1 LLLLLLS
8 SELLQPLRLSTPM
21 KLFYKSLKKWNNSVN
36 IWVRSMNLP
45 LWKQKKK
52 IPKKERKY
60 QEPINNTIAELKNR
74 LILRTI
80 TFFPP
85 NLNALTSL
93 RNIEDILLS
102 VTGARRQRP
111 HQSSGNGTQ
120 KTRSGIDGTITNGTT
135 GAHPRED
142 SPLTA
147 GLGIKDSGITT
158 AGSSNIT
165 KVSGTDSRDTS
176 GLDTELPS
184 QSSQR
189 YQEAQKSA
197 DLSTCLRSGD
207 SQALSVPS
215 LFQDAELDQEERQ
228 STTCG
233 KTDQP
238 VNSSVEDLFTK
249 STRPVRLED
258 LISGL
263 ELSDASKVQSSPR
276 RD

>member
-1 LLLLLLS
+1 
-8 SELLQPLRLSTPM
+8 M
-21 KLFYKSLKKWNNSVN
+21 
-36 IWVRSMNLP
+36 RSMNLNF
-45 LWKQKKK
+45 LKQKRKSQK
-52 IPKKERKY
+52 TERKSE
-60 QEPINNTIAELKNR
+60 EPINNTIAELKNR

-176 GLDTELPS
+176 GSNTEAKFQLTQLS
-184 QSSQR
+184 
-189 YQEAQKSA
+189 QEAQKSA
-197 DLSTCLRSGD
+197 DLSTCLRSLD

-215 LFQDAELDQEERQ
+215 LCQDVELDQERKQ
-228 STTCG
+228 PTTCG

-238 VNSSVEDLFTK
+238 VISLEVDLHTK
-249 STRPVRLED
+249 STKSVRLEN

-263 ELSDASKVQSSPR
+263 ELSDALEVQSSPR

>member
-1 LLLLLLS
+1 MPLS
-8 SELLQPLRLSTPM
+8 SELLQPFRLSRPM
-21 KLFYKSLKKWNNSVN
+21 MLLCKSPLIWNNFVN
-36 IWVRSMNLP
+36 IWARSMTPPSLK
-45 LWKQKKK
+45 LMR
-52 IPKKERKY
+52 PKRERKS
-60 QEPINNTIAELKNR
+60 QEPPNNTITEARNR
-74 LILRTI
+74 SMLRTI
-80 TFFPP
+80 TFCPP
-85 NLNALTSL
+85 KRNASASS
-93 RNIEDILLS
+93 RSIEDILKFA
-102 VTGARRQRP
+102 TGARRQRP

-165 KVSGTDSRDTS
+165 KVSGTDSRDTN
-176 GLDTELPS
+176 GLDMDLPS

-197 DLSTCLRSGD
+197 DLSTCSRNGD
-207 SQALSVPS
+207 SQAPSVPS
-215 LFQDAELDQEERQ
+215 LFQDAELDQEEAQ

-233 KTDQP
+233 KTEPP
-238 VNSSVEDLFTK
+238 VSSSEVDSFTK
-249 STRPVRLED
+249 STRPVRLASH
-258 LISGL
+258 ISGL